1 MRKLLLHCIASTLVR
16 PLLPPSEEVE
26 ALLLSSHVK
35 LSRLETWQR
44 TPARRA
50 RYALRTG
57 QISPQTHIL
66 TCTHLHVLLTC
77 SAYGPCHILHDYQA
91 SPSRSPGRGS
101 SLPPLPSCP
110 QVCQE
115 QPRLNT
121 QGCPDLEEEVKALS
135 AKLEGMHRR
144 TVAELA
150 EARRNGWDLEEFI
163 RQVGHASPPH
173 ILSHP
178 T

>member
-1 MRKLLLHCIASTLVR
+1 MRRWLPHSTASTPTR
-16 PLLPPSEEVE
+16 PLLPPSEGLE
-26 ALLLSSHVK
+26 AQLLSK
-35 LSRLETWQR
+35 LSRLGTWQR

-50 RYALRTG
+50 RYALRIG
-57 QISPQTHIL
+57 QMSPPTPSSHGDTSPRIL
-66 TCTHLHVLLTC
+66 MC
-77 SAYGPCHILHDYQA
+77 SAYGPCRVLHGYQA

-110 QVCQE
+110 QVCQ
-115 QPRLNT
+115 
-121 QGCPDLEEEVKALS
+121 GCPDLEQEVKALS

-163 RQVGHASPPH
+163 RQVGHHCITERS
-173 ILSHP
+173 LP